1 LKTQSNLTGVKMPKI
16 EYLIMR
22 PRYTHKKQIKIYY
35 EAQFSTELTLNDE
48 NKKKSI
54 RKQTKKNNPSKLGL
68 IC

>member
-1 LKTQSNLTGVKMPKI
+1 MPKI

-35 EAQFSTELTLNDE
+35 EVQFSTELTLNDE
-48 NKKKSI
+48 NEKKN
-54 RKQTKKNNPSKLGL
+54 QLENEQQKNNPSKFGL

>member
-35 EAQFSTELTLNDE
+35 EVQFSTELTLNDE
-48 NKKKSI
+48 NEKKI
-54 RKQTKKNNPSKLGL
+54 N
-68 IC
+68 